1 MTCSNGERSG
11 YFAPGTGIMLNSMM
25 GEDDLH
31 PEGFHVSP
39 AGARV
44 ASMMSPS
51 VVLKDNEVKLVLG
64 SGGSKRIRTAI
75 TQVLSQVIDFGRDIS
90 IAVNAPRLHWEGD
103 VLQVEPGFPEES
115 VAELVKRFP
124 VNVWEERNVYFGG
137 VHTVIPGFDSVGDPR
152 RGGAVA
158 MVPA

>member
-1 MTCSNGERSG
+1 
-11 YFAPGTGIMLNSMM
+11 M

-31 PEGFHVSP
+31 PEGFHTGP
-39 AGARV
+39 PGERV

-51 VVLKDNEVKLVLG
+51 LLLKDDEVKLVLG

-75 TQVLSQVIDFGRDIS
+75 TQVLTQVIDFGRDIS
-90 IAVNAPRLHWEGD
+90 TAVNAPRMHWDGEVLH
-103 VLQVEPGFPEES
+103 VEPGFPEES

-124 VNVWEERNVYFGG
+124 VNVWKERNVYFGG
-137 VHTVIPGFDSVGDPR
+137 VHTVIPGGDCVGDPR

-158 MVPA
+158 VIPA